1 VFSYMEGI
9 LHSYYMIALAPAIA
23 ALVGVGTLA
32 LWRRRHDLVAR
43 AALAG
48 GVLLTA
54 GWSFALLARTP
65 DWHPWLRYAVLVAGL
80 VGGLA
85 VLLAPAL
92 DRALAKPVGVV
103 AAVLMVVAGVA
114 GPAAYSLD
122 TITTAHAG
130 ALPWAGPASAGG
142 MGGGPGM
149 GRIPAQGAQ
158 GGTTGGTTGGQG
170 TTRGPGA
177 GGVGGFLGGTGTIG
191 VSSELVTLLQQGA
204 KGYEW
209 AAAAVTANGAAPLQ
223 IASGTP
229 VMAIGGFNGT
239 DPAPTL
245 AEFQQLV
252 AQGKIHYFVAG
263 GGGFGGG
270 PGGDGTSSEISAWVQ
285 ENFAAQTA
293 GTTTVYDLTTG

>member
-1 VFSYMEGI
+1 
-9 LHSYYMIALAPAIA
+9 
-23 ALVGVGTLA
+23 
-32 LWRRRHDLVAR
+32 
-43 AALAG
+43 
-48 GVLLTA
+48 
-54 GWSFALLARTP
+54 
-65 DWHPWLRYAVLVAGL
+65 
-80 VGGLA
+80 
-85 VLLAPAL
+85 
-92 DRALAKPVGVV
+92 
-103 AAVLMVVAGVA
+103 VA

-130 ALPWAGPASAGG
+130 ALPSAGPASAGG
-142 MGGGPGM
+142 MGGGQGT

-158 GGTTGGTTGGQG
+158 GGTTGGQG

-177 GGVGGFLGGTGTIG
+177 GGVGGFLGGNGTNG

-252 AQGKIHYFVAG
+252 AQGKIHYFVAS

-270 PGGDGTSSEISAWVQ
+270 PGGNGNSSGISTWVQ
-285 ENFAAQTA
+285 ENFAAQTV